1 MIDIKNITKSFGSL
15 QVLKGIDLHI
25 NRGEVVSIVGP
36 SGAGKT
42 TLLQIIGTLDRPDS
56 GSVFVDDIDVTNL
69 SQKRLSDFRNKHIGF
84 VFQFHQLLPEFTAIE
99 NVMIPAY
106 IAGISQREAK
116 QRAQELL
123 EFMGLNDRASHK
135 PNELSGGEKQ
145 RVAVARALINKPAV
159 ILADEPS
166 GSLDSKNKEELHQLF
181 FDLRDKFGQT
191 FVIVTHDELLA
202 SITDRTIH
210 LKDGMLESPIDPINN
225 TLRVVKR
232 VDFGFY
238 LDGGDEGE
246 ILLPK
251 RYVPKGLNIGDDITV
266 FIYLDQDEKLVAT
279 TQEPLAKVGEFAWL
293 ECAWTNE
300 YGAFL
305 NWGLMKD
312 LFCPFREQK
321 QRMQKGQRYY
331 VYIMEDEKTHRL
343 MATAKVERYQKH
355 DGYQRALDFSDEL
368 LRYLQEH
375 GGHCALGDKS
385 PADEIAACFGVSKK
399 IYKKAIGDLYRRRL
413 ITISD
418 EGIALV

>member
-1 MIDIKNITKSFGSL
+1 MIKLGD
-15 QVLKGIDLHI
+15 
-25 NRGEVVSIVGP
+25 
-36 SGAGKT
+36 
-42 TLLQIIGTLDRPDS
+42 
-56 GSVFVDDIDVTNL
+56 
-69 SQKRLSDFRNKHIGF
+69 
-84 VFQFHQLLPEFTAIE
+84 
-99 NVMIPAY
+99 Y
-106 IAGISQREAK
+106 
-116 QRAQELL
+116 
-123 EFMGLNDRASHK
+123 
-135 PNELSGGEKQ
+135 
-145 RVAVARALINKPAV
+145 
-159 ILADEPS
+159 
-166 GSLDSKNKEELHQLF
+166 
-181 FDLRDKFGQT
+181 
-191 FVIVTHDELLA
+191 
-202 SITDRTIH
+202 
-210 LKDGMLESPIDPINN
+210 N

-305 NWGLMKD
+305 NWGMMKD

>member
-1 MIDIKNITKSFGSL
+1 MIKLGD
-15 QVLKGIDLHI
+15 
-25 NRGEVVSIVGP
+25 
-36 SGAGKT
+36 
-42 TLLQIIGTLDRPDS
+42 
-56 GSVFVDDIDVTNL
+56 
-69 SQKRLSDFRNKHIGF
+69 
-84 VFQFHQLLPEFTAIE
+84 
-99 NVMIPAY
+99 Y
-106 IAGISQREAK
+106 
-116 QRAQELL
+116 
-123 EFMGLNDRASHK
+123 
-135 PNELSGGEKQ
+135 
-145 RVAVARALINKPAV
+145 
-159 ILADEPS
+159 
-166 GSLDSKNKEELHQLF
+166 
-181 FDLRDKFGQT
+181 
-191 FVIVTHDELLA
+191 
-202 SITDRTIH
+202 
-210 LKDGMLESPIDPINN
+210 N
-225 TLRVVKR
+225 TLHVVKR